1 MPDRE
6 EKRVR
11 SCALQIGEGCRL
23 GNLQRLS
30 AKTMLR
36 KTFDLVSPLAPDECV
51 RRLRANTGGWRGN
64 KPIVGLVKD
73 TSFRLRK
80 RHTRAKETHPHLSG
94 DLLDE
99 GSGTRV
105 RCRFGMHRV
114 VVGLFVIFFGYLLV
128 VGAKDAIS
136 AIGSMLGGHT
146 PADAWYSITF
156 PLFVLVIVTAF
167 VRIVPSVYRNDLR
180 FLLDFLRDTIAA
192 REA

>member
-1 MPDRE
+1 
-6 EKRVR
+6 
-11 SCALQIGEGCRL
+11 
-23 GNLQRLS
+23 
-30 AKTMLR
+30 
-36 KTFDLVSPLAPDECV
+36 
-51 RRLRANTGGWRGN
+51 
-64 KPIVGLVKD
+64 
-73 TSFRLRK
+73 
-80 RHTRAKETHPHLSG
+80 
-94 DLLDE
+94 
-99 GSGTRV
+99 
-105 RCRFGMHRV
+105 MHRV